1 MLNERPRNDRSPMN
15 LRDVTAAAADRIL
28 DTAPEFGPLPDA
40 LSDEPPTNLERQ
52 LLADAGCNLD
62 NVPFSRWGVT
72 VRALRA
78 GHEAGRVSVLHAPVR
93 VWREGDPPPESKV
106 ALLDGY
112 GLVAVWDPAVHRS
125 RDWPAFLAEA
135 GVPLVEIP
143 VDCDAAVAADATRRR
158 AALESTGATVP
169 ARTWGNTHV
178 QEPDDPD
185 TTLTV
190 VATAPGDAEVQLCI
204 DGPDDVCL
212 DREQAAELIADLQAR
227 FAVIDPAGGT
237 L

>member
-1 MLNERPRNDRSPMN
+1 

-40 LSDEPPTNLERQ
+40 LSDEPPTDLERQ
-52 LLADAGCNLD
+52 LLADVGCSLD
-62 NVPFSRWGVT
+62 DLPPWRQGVT

-78 GHEAGRVSVLHAPVR
+78 GHEAGRVSVLHR
-93 VWREGDPPPESKV
+93 RDES
-106 ALLDGY
+106 
-112 GLVAVWDPAVHRS
+112 
-125 RDWPAFLAEA
+125 A
-135 GVPLVEIP
+135 G
-143 VDCDAAVAADATRRR
+143 T
-158 AALESTGATVP
+158 TVP
-169 ARTWGNTHV
+169 ARTWRTTPCEAV
-178 QEPDDPD
+178 

-190 VATAPGDAEVQLCI
+190 EATAPGDTEVQLCI

-227 FAVIDPAGGT
+227 FAVIDQGGS